1 MIWQT
6 RTCAGGSPN
15 DGLDLN
21 RDSVFFLT
29 LLAVFGCVL
38 GCDGIYSARVA
49 VRSGE
54 QGQIRRVEENQ
65 MQSGAP
71 GALPGAKVILTLALG
86 SRMPRELEV
95 TTDQNG
101 LATAEFV
108 GPPLGRTL
116 VQITVS
122 KPGYQSVEKNFR
134 IKRGDHHFLATIV
147 PDTDARPQE

>member
-6 RTCAGGSPN
+6 RTCADGSPN

-54 QGQIRRVEENQ
+54 QGQIRRVEEEQ
-65 MQSGAP
+65 MHSGAP
-71 GALPGAKVILTLALG
+71 GALPGAKVFLESALG
-86 SRMPRELEV
+86 SKVPVEREEM
-95 TTDQNG
+95 TDQDG
-101 LATAEFV
+101 LATVVFV
-108 GPPLGRTL
+108 GPPLGRTP

-147 PDTDARPQE
+147 PDTDVQPQE